1 VSEPVQLMHA
11 AARVLGSVTSARSAP
26 FSNLKLLD
34 SMAPSAKPA
43 VLTEPQGRLWLLKL
57 LLGW

>member
-1 VSEPVQLMHA
+1 
-11 AARVLGSVTSARSAP
+11 
-26 FSNLKLLD
+26 
-34 SMAPSAKPA
+34 MAPSAKPA